1 MVTFFGRRQTLR
13 YFLDPFE
20 GGDLIHEAVN
30 FRTSGAEIR
39 GELRMRKKAERA
51 ESIGDGDDDDTLR
64 ARRSPHTR
72 ASRRSR

>member
-1 MVTFFGRRQTLR
+1 
-13 YFLDPFE
+13 
-20 GGDLIHEAVN
+20 
-30 FRTSGAEIR
+30 
-39 GELRMRKKAERA
+39 MRKKAERA